1 MSKDTFIKKIS
12 GYAQKAGNAN
22 KVLPSIIIA
31 QAALESAWG
40 TSGLATRGDNLFGV
54 KGAYRGQSVSMT
66 TSEHSAKRGWYKIV
80 AKFRR
85 YPSYYESILDLVALY
100 KLPRYKAVL
109 GQADYGKA
117 ANAIQAAGYATDPT
131 YADKLIATIKVND
144 LERFDAKP
152 VSKVKKV
159 VKKVAS
165 KVSTVKYPG
174 HVLQVG
180 SKGKD
185 VQRVQNAVGLKADGM
200 YGAKTAAAVRT
211 YQKRHNLVADGVV
224 GEKTWGVMF

>member
-1 MSKDTFIKKIS
+1 MGKDSFIKKIS

-40 TSGLATRGDNLFGV
+40 TSGLAEKGDNLFGV
-54 KGAYRGQSVSMT
+54 KGSYRGKSVAMT

-80 AKFRR
+80 AKFRK
-85 YPSYYESILDLVALY
+85 YPTYYESILDLVALY

-109 GQADYGKA
+109 GQTDFAKA

-131 YADKLIATIKVND
+131 YADKLIATIKAND
-144 LERFDAKP
+144 LDRFDVKP
-152 VSKVKKV
+152 ISKVKKV

-174 HVLQVG
+174 HVLKVG

-185 VQRVQNAVGLKADGM
+185 VKRIQNAVGIKADGV
-200 YGAKTAAAVRT
+200 YGPKTAAAVRA
-211 YQKRHNLVADGVV
+211 YQKRHKLVADGIV
-224 GEKTWGVMF
+224 GPSSWNKMF

>member
-1 MSKDTFIKKIS
+1 MSKESFIKKIS

-40 TSGLATRGDNLFGV
+40 TSGLAEKGDNLFGV
-54 KGAYRGQSVSMT
+54 KGAYRGKSVSMT

-80 AKFRR
+80 AKFRK

-100 KLPRYKAVL
+100 RLPRYKSVL
-109 GQADYGKA
+109 GQTDYAKA
-117 ANAIQAAGYATDPT
+117 ARAIQTAGYATDPT
-131 YADKLIATIKVND
+131 YADKLIATIRAND
-144 LERFDAKP
+144 LERFDVKK

-174 HVLQVG
+174 HVLQAG

-185 VQRVQNAVGLKADGM
+185 VKRVQNALGLKADGV
-200 YGAKTAAAVRT
+200 YGSKTAAAVRA
-211 YQKRHNLVADGVV
+211 YQKRHNLIADGAV
-224 GEKTWGVMF
+224 GEKTWKVMF

>member
-1 MSKDTFIKKIS
+1 MSKYSFIKAIS

-22 KVLPSIIIA
+22 KVPPSIIIA

-40 TSGLATRGDNLFGV
+40 TSGLAKKGNNLFGV

-66 TSEHSAKRGWYKIV
+66 TSEHSAKGWYKIV
-80 AKFRR
+80 AKFRK
-85 YPSYYESILDLVALY
+85 YPTYYESILDLVSLY

-109 GQADYGKA
+109 GQTDYAKA
-117 ANAIQAAGYATDPT
+117 ARAIQTAGYATDPT
-131 YADKLIATIKVND
+131 YADKLIATIKAND
-144 LERFDAKP
+144 LERFDVKKI
-152 VSKVKKV
+152 SKVKKAA
-159 VKKVAS
+159 KKVAS

-185 VQRVQNAVGLKADGM
+185 VKRVQNALGLKADGV
-200 YGAKTAAAVRT
+200 YGSKTAAAVRA
-211 YQKRHNLVADGVV
+211 YQKRHKLIADGAV
-224 GEKTWGVMF
+224 GEKTWKVMF

>member
-1 MSKDTFIKKIS
+1 LSKDSFIKAIS

-40 TSGLATRGDNLFGV
+40 TSGLAEKGDNLFGV
-54 KGAYRGQSVSMT
+54 KGAYRGQSVAMT
-66 TSEHSAKRGWYKIV
+66 TSEHSVKGWYKIV
-80 AKFRR
+80 AKFRK
-85 YPSYYESILDLVALY
+85 YPTYYESILDLVVLY

-109 GQADYGKA
+109 GQSDYVKA
-117 ANAIQAAGYATDPT
+117 ANAIQAAGYATDPA
-131 YADKLIATIKVND
+131 YADKLIATIKAND

-152 VSKVKKV
+152 VSKVKKI
-159 VKKVAS
+159 VKKVVS

-185 VQRVQNAVGLKADGM
+185 VQRVQNAVGLKADGV
-200 YGAKTAAAVRT
+200 YGSKTAAAVRS

-224 GEKTWGVMF
+224 GQKTWSVMF